1 VAEGVLPRE
10 ARATDSSTG
19 PGGVLEVGALKRGR
33 RVDCLAPTAGDKFV
47 NVAGKV
53 AGGVCTTM
61 TGPVASP
68 GTAMTIAVPSV
79 GPSSGM
85 VSAGDV
91 ASKPT
96 ASAIGARG
104 MSPPNLTETRDLT
117 SCSALENVPT
127 GSTASVASPA
137 VGAVASLVAMTLL
150 GTDASLTDGA
160 ACEVVSAVTGPIS
173 TALPV
178 SSAVGH
184 VQVQAQF
191 QSQLSGVP
199 LAVVL
204 DAVLSAPHRSNVH
217 TQAQVPSTCV
227 VADSTP

>member
-1 VAEGVLPRE
+1 
-10 ARATDSSTG
+10 
-19 PGGVLEVGALKRGR
+19 VLEVGALKRGR
-33 RVDCLAPTAGDKFV
+33 RADCLPPAAGDKSV

-61 TGPVASP
+61 TGPVGRP

-79 GPSSGM
+79 GPSLEM

-96 ASAIGARG
+96 ASAVAARG
-104 MSPPNLTETRDLT
+104 TSPPNLTETRDLT
-117 SCSALENVPT
+117 SCSALENVLT
-127 GSTASVASPA
+127 GATVSVGSPA

-150 GTDASLTDGA
+150 GTDASPTDGA

-173 TALPV
+173 TSLPV
-178 SSAVGH
+178 SSAAGH

-191 QSQLSGVP
+191 QSQVSRVP
-199 LAVVL
+199 LAVVV
-204 DAVLSAPHRSNVH
+204 DTVLSAPHRSNVH
-217 TQAQVPSTCV
+217 VQAQVPSTCV
-227 VADSTP
+227 VADGTP